1 MERIAII
8 DHDEHK
14 LYIEDIPE
22 SILNEQYDGEE
33 EKYIEDVYDLE
44 HYSWDYITDALYIPV
59 SSSGDFRT
67 IDFSTI
73 E

>member
-8 DHDEHK
+8 DHDEHR

-22 SILNEQYDGEE
+22 SVLNEQYDGEE
-33 EKYIEDVYDLE
+33 EKYIEDMYDLE
-44 HYSWDYITDALYIPV
+44 HYAWDYITDALYIPV

-67 IDFSTI
+67 IDFNAI

>member
-1 MERIAII
+1 MERIVII

-22 SILNEQYDGEE
+22 SVLNEQYDGEE
-33 EKYIEDVYDLE
+33 EKYIEDMYDLE